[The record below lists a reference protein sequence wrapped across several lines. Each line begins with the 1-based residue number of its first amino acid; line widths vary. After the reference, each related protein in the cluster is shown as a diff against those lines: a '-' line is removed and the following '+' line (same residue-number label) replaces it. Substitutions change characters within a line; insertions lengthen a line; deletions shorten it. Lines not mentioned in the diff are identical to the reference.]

1 MFVIN
6 TLEEVYFMIEIL
18 PETKENLL
26 AVKATEKLT
35 RKDYEEVFIPKLKQ
49 LIQEHGKVRAVVYL
63 DDNFDG
69 WEIGAMWDDAKF
81 GIQHR
86 NDFDKIALVS
96 SKKWI
101 EWATKIGAHFM
112 KGQMKTFDGSQLQEA
127 LAWIK
132 E

>member
-1 MFVIN
+1 
-6 TLEEVYFMIEIL
+6 MIEIL
-18 PETKENLL
+18 PETQGNTLV
-26 AVKATEKLT
+26 VKATANLT
-35 RKDYEEVFIPKLKQ
+35 TKDYEEVFIPKLKE
-49 LIQEHGKVRAVVYL
+49 LIQKYGKVRAVVYL
-63 DDNFDG
+63 DENFEG
-69 WEIGAMWDDAKF
+69 WELGAMWDDAKF

-96 SKKWI
+96 SKKYI

-127 LAWIK
+127 LVWIK